1 MFHYLYLDVYT
12 GDLYKK
18 NKKNKMIKFLLLRI
32 FAEGRNFNNLLH
44 KTSIMLYLFILN
56 YVYAG
61 SPRFIFKARYREVL
75 VINKLF

>member
-1 MFHYLYLDVYT
+1 MSILVIYLYIFLQ
-12 GDLYKK
+12 K